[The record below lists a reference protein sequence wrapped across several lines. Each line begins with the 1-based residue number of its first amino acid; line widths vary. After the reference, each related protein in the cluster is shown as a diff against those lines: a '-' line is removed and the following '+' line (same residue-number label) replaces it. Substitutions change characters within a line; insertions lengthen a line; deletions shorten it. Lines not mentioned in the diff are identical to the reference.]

1 MKKLALAVMILGL
14 AGCQRSPGE
23 ITTKVLQDFGLK
35 ARPEGYVST
44 SDKVFQKLGEV
55 GDTELQRLNAEGRHG
70 EVKYQEKGAGGQYYK
85 EVKVY
90 EKAAPLDA
98 RSITGTQS
106 SGPAYVGYIEYS
118 YQLMQSERKPT
129 RIEAEAES
137 ATVPTGVNG
146 RETYRYNFNG
156 AGIWDGV
163 KGEKGHS

>member
-1 MKKLALAVMILGL
+1 MKKLALVVVVLAL

-23 ITTKVLQDFGLK
+23 VTTKVLEDFGLK

-44 SDKVFQKLGEV
+44 ADKVFQKLGDV
-55 GDTELQRLNAEGRHG
+55 GNSELQRLNAEGRHG
-70 EVKYQEKGAGGQYYK
+70 EVKFQEKGAGGQYYK

-90 EKAAPLDA
+90 DKAAPLDA
-98 RSITGTQS
+98 RSITGAKTA
-106 SGPAYVGYIEYS
+106 GPAYVGYVEYT
-118 YQLMQSERKPT
+118 YQIMQSERKST

-137 ATVPTGVNG
+137 ANVPTGVNG

-163 KGEKGHS
+163 KGEKGNS